1 MDPGLCVSGCPS
13 IRTTFLAELCGSWAS
28 QSQDTLPSEQK
39 HVHPELLLISMAPLE
54 EQMKVS
60 VVFKN
65 HIRET
70 LKDAE
75 TEHPGEKK
83 VGSCQGSA
91 EVLSA
96 RVSGVWSVE
105 NQAELDLDW
114 KQFSDL
120 VCCLGDVFIS
130 AGYSWRQGS
139 TSCSI

>member
-1 MDPGLCVSGCPS
+1 
-13 IRTTFLAELCGSWAS
+13 
-28 QSQDTLPSEQK
+28 
-39 HVHPELLLISMAPLE
+39 MAPLE

>member
-1 MDPGLCVSGCPS
+1 
-13 IRTTFLAELCGSWAS
+13 
-28 QSQDTLPSEQK
+28 
-39 HVHPELLLISMAPLE
+39 MAPLE

-114 KQFSDL
+114 KQFSDS

-139 TSCSI
+139 TSCSIWLNLLVLYLLAQQSEVRSELPWKLREGTSLSPED